1 MKQSLN
7 KIKANINKLNK
18 KQKIG
23 ILGGLACIL
32 LVVLVLSLVPSYS
45 STESGYL
52 TDQTVSGLSFENAE
66 LNINNGVSTYT
77 VDVTN
82 DLEEVYSLKNINI
95 VFKDSSGNETVLLGY
110 IGDKLSVSETKI
122 MESSI
127 DIELTDIV
135 SIEYKI
141 NK

>member
-66 LNINNGVSTYT
+66 LSINNGVSTYT

-82 DLEEVYSLKNINI
+82 DLEEVYSLKTINI

-122 MESSI
+122 MEASI

-135 SIEYKI
+135 SIEYRI

>member
-1 MKQSLN
+1 MKKILDKINGMSKRN
-7 KIKANINKLNK
+7 KI
-18 KQKIG
+18 
-23 ILGGLACIL
+23 ILGICSIFVIGAIIVGLGA
-32 LVVLVLSLVPSYS
+32 SYS

-66 LNINNGVSTYT
+66 LSINNGVSTYT

-82 DLEEVYSLKNINI
+82 DLEEVYSLKTINI

-122 MESSI
+122 MEASI

-135 SIEYKI
+135 SIEYRI